1 MTLIHIGNTLTV
13 AYEKCMSAYVLNLS
27 AYDAYYTKE
36 PDVTVTPTTPTT
48 TILSATYEVSLTT
61 YQFPVITYDP
71 YEITLPDTE
80 P

>member
-27 AYDAYYTKE
+27 AYHAYYTKE

-48 TILSATYEVSLTT
+48 TVLSAAYKVSLTA
-61 YQFPVITYDP
+61 YQFPVIAYGP
-71 YEITLPDTE
+71 YQITLPYTVL
-80 P
+80 